1 MIQSAQLF
9 GHYPDACIVSDF
21 CFLAARKM
29 TTRDY
34 SDTVIAIPG
43 KSQSLGKEAKHGQW
57 KNHVGK

>member
-1 MIQSAQLF
+1 M
-9 GHYPDACIVSDF
+9 SDF

-34 SDTVIAIPG
+34 SDTVIAISG
-43 KSQSLGKEAKHGQW
+43 KAQSLGKEAKHGQW

>member
-1 MIQSAQLF
+1 MHSER
-9 GHYPDACIVSDF
+9 F

-34 SDTVIAIPG
+34 SDTVIAISG